1 MKLYEEKLITAL
13 GKYIGAFPRSMGYLP
28 LAYYLSKLRQDQK
41 FGGLSKSAIFRQLF
55 SRIFPIS
62 IPLEPLW
69 QLFSSSSVIL
79 CVEWQKQ
86 ELRLYQTVLHCRTHI
101 WHHATSAHPTNAFW
115 HTPKSPHAT
124 ECGTRAGFYCA

>member
-86 ELRLYQTVLHCRTHI
+86 ELRLYQTVLHCRTHMAPR
-101 WHHATSAHPTNAFW
+101 HVSTSYKCLLAHSEIPTCHRVW
-115 HTPKSPHAT
+115 HTS
-124 ECGTRAGFYCA
+124 GLLL